1 MFYCTY
7 FTGYDNTF
15 LKHFKMPKFY
25 FIEFTDCFNTMVE
38 NALNNANNCLNTKI
52 TFFLKD
58 ICGLYYKKFQ
68 GSNFC
73 CIVMR

>member
-25 FIEFTDCFNTMVE
+25 FIEFIDCFNTMEE
-38 NALNNANNCLNTKI
+38 NALNNANTCLNTKI
-52 TFFLKD
+52 IFFLKTSVVCT
-58 ICGLYYKKFQ
+58 IK
-68 GSNFC
+68 NFGAV
-73 CIVMR
+73 IFAAL